1 MQIVT
6 TSQIVETLLTKGEVV
21 LPDFGEGNRIKIQQ
35 HMYQA
40 KKQLAKQGMGVMPEY
55 DGYFIRSY
63 KLLSAN
69 HKPSHASMTCKQVMQ
84 SSVNLNDKSAIYKV
98 IHSKIVKMN
107 SKRILESELKGFN
120 NREVLQ
126 SVLTDLGYRKYRGVW
141 QK

>member
-1 MQIVT
+1 MQVVT
-6 TSQIVETLLTKGEVV
+6 TSLIVETLLTKGEVV
-21 LPDFGEGNRIKIQQ
+21 LPDFGEGDRIKIQK
-35 HMYQA
+35 HIHQA

-69 HKPSHASMTCKQVMQ
+69 HKPSHASTTCKQVMQ

-98 IHSKIVKMN
+98 IHSKIVKMD
-107 SKRILESELKGFN
+107 SKRILESELKCLN
-120 NREVLQ
+120 NREVLKN
-126 SVLTDLGYRKYRGVW
+126 VLIDLGYRKYKGIW

>member
-6 TSQIVETLLTKGEVV
+6 TSQIVETLLTKGELV
-21 LPDFGEGNRIKIQQ
+21 LTDFGEGNRIKIQQ
-35 HMYQA
+35 HMHQA

-69 HKPSHASMTCKQVMQ
+69 HKPSHASTTCKQVMQ

-98 IHSKIVKMN
+98 VHKKVVAMN
-107 SKRILESELKGFN
+107 SNRLLESELKCFN
-120 NREVLQ
+120 NREVLKN
-126 SVLTDLGYRKYRGVW
+126 VLIDLGYRKYKGIW

>member
-1 MQIVT
+1 MQTVT
-6 TSQIVETLLTKGEVV
+6 TSQIVETLLTKGELV

-55 DGYFIRSY
+55 DGYFIKSY

-69 HKPSHASMTCKQVMQ
+69 HKPSHASTTCKQVMQ
-84 SSVNLNDKSAIYKV
+84 SSVNLNDKSAIYKF